1 MTMSD
6 YASLALA
13 LLAGAAL
20 GGFFFGGLWLTV
32 RKMESTRNPT
42 LLLLGSFLGRTL
54 ITLAGFFLIA
64 GGRWERLMVA
74 VVGFVIVRLVL
85 VRFGFGRAAKSTD
98 EEVEARAIKS

>member
-6 YASLALA
+6 YVSLALA

-32 RKMESTRNPT
+32 RKMESMRNPT
-42 LLLLGSFLGRTL
+42 LLLLASFLGRTL

-85 VRFGFGRAAKSTD
+85 IRVGFKSPTKPPD